1 MLTYHTKRKIAGYL
15 YISPWLIG
23 FLVLVFGSM
32 MGSFILSFFRWD
44 VINPPRFRGL
54 QNYIKLFT
62 DDRFFWKS
70 LKATTLY
77 SLSIPLLMTLS
88 LFLAVL
94 LNRDIKGRGFFRT
107 IFYLP
112 SVISGVAVALL
123 WRWIFNQRFGVFNVL
138 LDTLFG
144 IQGPAWLMSE
154 FWVIPSFII
163 MSLWGFGG
171 PMLIYLAALQNVPTT
186 LYDAAEVDGAGPIRK
201 FFAVTLPMISP
212 VILFNLVMSVIRSFQ
227 IFVPAYVMT
236 EGGPNYASLMYVL
249 YIFRNGFEY
258 YKMGYAS
265 ALGWILFVIVLLL
278 TLAIFKSS
286 SAWTFYS
293 SNKD

>member
-1 MLTYHTKRKIAGYL
+1 MDFYTRRKLTGFLFIT
-15 YISPWLIG
+15 PWLVG
-23 FLVLVFGSM
+23 FLTLVAGSM
-32 MGSFILSFFRWD
+32 VGSFVLSFFRWD

-62 DDRFFWKS
+62 DDRFFWIS
-70 LKATTLY
+70 LKATALY
-77 SLSIPLLMTLS
+77 SLSIPLIMVLG

-94 LNRDIKGRGFFRT
+94 LNQGIFGKGFFRT
-107 IFYLP
+107 LFYLP
-112 SVISGVAVALL
+112 SVISGVAVSLL
-123 WRWIFNQRFGVFNVL
+123 WKWIFNERFGVFNVV
-138 LDTLFG
+138 LDTVFG
-144 IQGPAWLMSE
+144 IKGPGWLMDES
-154 FWVIPSFII
+154 WVIPALII

-186 LYDAAEVDGAGPIRK
+186 LYDAAEVDGAGPVRR

-212 VILFNLVMSVIRSFQ
+212 VILFTLIMGVIHSFQ

-265 ALGWILFVIVLLL
+265 ALGWILFFIVLMI

-286 SAWTFYS
+286 AAWTFYS